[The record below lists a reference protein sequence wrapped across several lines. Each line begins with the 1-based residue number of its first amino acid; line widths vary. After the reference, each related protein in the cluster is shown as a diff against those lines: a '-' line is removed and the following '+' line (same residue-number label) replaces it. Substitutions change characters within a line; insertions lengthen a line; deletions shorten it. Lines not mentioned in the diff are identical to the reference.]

1 MTRLVVESLCEEAH
15 CPFIIDTLDSSGPQ
29 MTGFRSEQVK
39 ATGKKEKKKKKR
51 GRQIDSS

>member
-15 CPFIIDTLDSSGPQ
+15 CPFIIDTLDLSGPQ

-39 ATGKKEKKKKKR
+39 ATGKKKKKKKVAAR
-51 GRQIDSS
+51 